1 MKAVWYERYG
11 EARDV
16 LEYGDMTDPIPGAK
30 EVRIKVKASGLNPSD
45 VKRRKGT
52 SVANP
57 ALPRV
62 IPHMDGS
69 GIVDLVGSNVQNFAA
84 GDRVWVYEAQLGRPF
99 GTAAQFVVVPQH
111 RVVKLPES
119 IDFETGA
126 SLGVPAM
133 TAHRCLFLDGPIEG
147 KTILVQGGAG
157 GVGNFAVQFA
167 KWGKAGKVI
176 ATVSSDE
183 KAKIASE
190 AGADQVLNYKTD
202 DVIKKLKETSPEG
215 VDLVVDVDFGANL
228 EIDSAV
234 LKPNGVISAYSS
246 DSEPEP
252 KISFRSLMGKGL
264 TAHFVLV
271 YIMSEEAH
279 ERAISDIQ
287 DALHKGFLKP
297 KIAARFP
304 LARTVDA
311 HELLESGRALGK
323 IIVDAS

>member
-11 EARDV
+11 EAKDV
-16 LEYGDMTDPIPGAK
+16 LEYGDTTDPIPGAN
-30 EVRIKVKASGLNPSD
+30 EVRIRVNSSGLNPSD

-57 ALPRV
+57 KLPRV
-62 IPHMDGS
+62 IPHMDGA
-69 GIVDLVGSNVQNFAA
+69 GTVDLVGDNVHNFAL

-99 GTAAQFVVVPQH
+99 GTAAQLVLVPQ
-111 RVVKLPES
+111 RNVVKLPES

-133 TAHRCLFLDGPIEG
+133 TAHHCLFLDGPIEG
-147 KTILVQGGAG
+147 KNILVQGGAG
-157 GVGNFAVQFA
+157 AVGNFAVQFA

-183 KAKIASE
+183 KAKIAIE
-190 AGADQVLNYKTD
+190 AGADQVLNYKREE
-202 DVIKKLKETSPEG
+202 VIKKVKETSPEG
-215 VDLVVDVDFGANL
+215 VDLVVEVDFGANL
-228 EIDSAV
+228 ETDAAV
-234 LKPNGVISAYSS
+234 LKPNGVISAYAS

-252 KISFRSLMGKGL
+252 KIKFRSLMGKGL
-264 TAHFVLV
+264 TTHFVLV
-271 YIMSEEAH
+271 YVMSEEAH
-279 ERAISDIQ
+279 ERAIRDIQ

-297 KIAARFP
+297 KIAVRFP
-304 LARTVDA
+304 LASTVDA

-323 IIVDAS
+323 IIVEVS